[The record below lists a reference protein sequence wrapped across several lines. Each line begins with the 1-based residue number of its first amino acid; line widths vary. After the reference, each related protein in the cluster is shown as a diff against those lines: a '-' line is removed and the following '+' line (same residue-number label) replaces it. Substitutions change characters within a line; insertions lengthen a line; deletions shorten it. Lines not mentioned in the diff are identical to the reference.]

1 MNEIYTYL
9 NIYNK
14 KYIMKYIFIYIYI
27 YIYIKQVKQESRLT
41 PSKDDHKMQDAMHI
55 RSFASTKI

>member
-1 MNEIYTYL
+1 MNGIYTYL

-27 YIYIKQVKQESRLT
+27 YIKQVKQESRLT
-41 PSKDDHKMQDAMHI
+41 PSKDDHKIQDAMHI